1 MEIKKFAGVGLINLI
16 VIWAFVVLMTVGAKV
31 IVTKYPVKGLSEII
45 QAV

>member
-1 MEIKKFAGVGLINLI
+1 MGDKLAGVGLQNI
-16 VIWAFVVLMTVGAKV
+16 FVLWILLLLMTVAAKV